1 MIGHLPLW
9 LELVLEPIAAAVVLL
24 PAVVALRCDRP
35 RKTRASVPLVVL
47 ELGRELSPALFG
59 RCMLDA
65 LGIARRASPRV
76 TLTERSDGSIA
87 IRGAAD
93 TADSG
98 GRSLPA
104 HSVTIESRVVRW
116 AWSGLGRVRGVAAA
130 LARRPLPAVRLA
142 VVVVARTPDGA
153 SLLLTRRVA
162 RRGGTFSSTWV
173 FPGGHVDAGES
184 LHAAAAREL
193 YEETGARVE
202 LASIRTLGLFQ
213 AASPLHARQWA
224 MVVCAGTLAAPLAP
238 GEIRMQVSEVGA
250 ACLLPAKNRA
260 LLRAL
265 ASNVRVATGTL
276 SETEFAGATSTGHD
290 APSKTQFAAR
300 DVHAWLGRGHRFAL
314 DAWLRD
320 EERRLRV

>member
-1 MIGHLPLW
+1 MLLPLW
-9 LELVLEPIAAAVVLL
+9 LERILEPIAAVVVLL
-24 PAVVALRCDRP
+24 PAIGALRRDRP
-35 RKTRASVPLVVL
+35 RKSPAPLVLL

-59 RCMLDA
+59 RCMLEE
-65 LGIARRASPRV
+65 LGIARQASPRV
-76 TLTERSDGSIA
+76 SLIERSDGGIA

-93 TADSG
+93 LSDCG
-98 GRSLPA
+98 RRSLPA

-116 AWSGLGRVRGVAAA
+116 AWSGLGRVRGIAAA

-162 RRGGTFSSTWV
+162 LRGGTFSSTWV
-173 FPGGHVDAGES
+173 FPGGHVDACES
-184 LHAAAAREL
+184 LHAAAAREV

-202 LASIRTLGLFQ
+202 LASIQTLGLFQ

-224 MVVCAGTLAAPLAP
+224 MVVCAGTLATPLVP
-238 GEIRMQVSEVGA
+238 SEIRMQVSEVGA
-250 ACLLPAKNRA
+250 ACLLPAKNLA

-265 ASNVRVATGTL
+265 AGDVRAATSALQHEPPFAGVISTDHAEAP
-276 SETEFAGATSTGHD
+276 SET
-290 APSKTQFAAR
+290 QFEAR

-314 DAWLRD
+314 DVWLRD
-320 EERRLRV
+320 EDRRLRV